1 MITRIALAWVATD
14 LAWHVYRLFRKEQ
27 EFQTKALFQK
37 SRTPSGVTTVT
48 FSTGTFTVNTTWHGA
63 GGSGGSIGRYGY
75 GGGGTYYAG
84 GNGSTGGGKTS

>member
-37 SRTPSGVTTVT
+37 SRTPAGGIT
-48 FSTGTFTVNTTWHGA
+48 FKINGRTITASTTWHGA
-63 GGSGGSIGRYGY
+63 GGNGGSIGSYS
-75 GGGGTYYAG
+75 GGGTYSMG